1 MSQPIIY
8 VDVSEIREGKLAEL
22 EPAMTGL
29 AGFVEENMPRLIS
42 YGFYLDQER
51 SQMTVVAVH
60 PDSASL
66 EFHMDRGRDEFRK
79 FADLIELSKIEIY
92 GSVSDE
98 VLERLHEKARALGR
112 GTVEVYALHAGF
124 SRWSKS
130 RPA

>member
-1 MSQPIIY
+1 MSQPLIY

-22 EPAMTGL
+22 EPAMTRL
-29 AGFVEENMPRLIS
+29 AGFVEANMPRLIS

-51 SQMTVVAVH
+51 RQMTVVAVH

-98 VLERLHEKARALGR
+98 VLERLHEKARALGS
-112 GTVEVYALHAGF
+112 GTVDVHALHAGF
-124 SRWSKS
+124 SRWSES
-130 RPA
+130 QPA